1 MGKSK
6 KYHDDYLDY
15 DEYIEDNS
23 SYDEVEEVLP
33 YVSPKKEKK
42 LSKATT
48 KQAGGTTK
56 REKNSYPKSKS
67 TNPKELEI
75 ISNVPVETCCNKCG
89 HHVKGDLLGYFYQ
102 EATGLN
108 VPFIQ
113 YYCPNC
119 QHEGRRSV
127 YANALPSNEFDRKY
141 F

>member
-1 MGKSK
+1 MGKTR

-15 DEYIEDNS
+15 DEYLED
-23 SYDEVEEVLP
+23 YDDSDVEEVQP

-42 LSKATT
+42 LSKVNT
-48 KQAGGTTK
+48 KQAGGTPK
-56 REKNSYPKSKS
+56 RQKNPAKNKA

-75 ISNVPVETCCNKCG
+75 ISKVPVETCCNKCG

-119 QHEGRRSV
+119 HHEGRRSV